1 MFVCVYTHVC
11 VCMYVWQ
18 CGPTIVWRLALFQFT
33 LVAFSDNETYLHL
46 LLIIRLMIGA
56 VVIRNPL
63 LEYSRHLLLN
73 LNRLFCLRMFVCRN
87 VWVLNLLTHFK

>member
-1 MFVCVYTHVC
+1 MFVCVYTHVY

-46 LLIIRLMIGA
+46 LLIIRLMTGA
-56 VVIRNPL
+56 VVIGIQPAFVVKFK
-63 LEYSRHLLLN
+63 SVI
-73 LNRLFCLRMFVCRN
+73 LFAYVCMSKCVGTQPIN
-87 VWVLNLLTHFK
+87 TF